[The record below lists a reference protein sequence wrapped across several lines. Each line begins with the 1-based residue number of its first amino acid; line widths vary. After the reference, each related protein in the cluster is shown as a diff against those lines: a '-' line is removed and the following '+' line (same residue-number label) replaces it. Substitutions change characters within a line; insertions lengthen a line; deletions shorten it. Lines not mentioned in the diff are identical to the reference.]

1 MIQPTARR
9 EHVPVTNAE
18 PSEIVVHRTTP
29 DEAREALEAAI
40 AETGFTREELEA
52 QAHTGRFESALAHQ
66 TWFCLP
72 PRAE

>member
-1 MIQPTARR
+1 MTS
-9 EHVPVTNAE
+9 TYTE
-18 PSEIVVHRTTP
+18 PNEIVVHRPTP

-40 AETGFTREELEA
+40 AETGFTRDQLEE
-52 QAHTGRFESALAHQ
+52 QARAGRFKTELARQ

>member
-1 MIQPTARR
+1 MTA
-9 EHVPVTNAE
+9 TYTE
-18 PSEIVVHRTTP
+18 PSEIVVHRPTP

-40 AETGFTREELEA
+40 AETGFTREQLEE
-52 QAHTGRFESALAHQ
+52 QACAGRFETELARQ

>member
-1 MIQPTARR
+1 MPAAYT
-9 EHVPVTNAE
+9 E
-18 PSEIVVHRTTP
+18 PSEIVVHRPTP
-29 DEAREALEAAI
+29 DEAREALDSAI

-52 QAHTGRFESALAHQ
+52 QARAGRFETELAHQ